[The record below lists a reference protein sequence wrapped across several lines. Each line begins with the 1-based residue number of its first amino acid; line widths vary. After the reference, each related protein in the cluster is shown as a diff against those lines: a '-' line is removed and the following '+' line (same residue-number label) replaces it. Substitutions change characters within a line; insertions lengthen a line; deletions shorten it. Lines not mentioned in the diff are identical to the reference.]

1 MGEVGGRNIGSSGG
15 FSVNQFN
22 SLFSKMNQLSKI
34 FFISLLWLWSG
45 GLQAQIEDKVHKDHI
60 YSVRLFPAGAAYDS
74 QLDAPVVSISDSRS
88 LVLHFDDLAYDPE
101 LYSVKLIHCDAD
113 WQQSQLKN
121 NDFLSVFNEFTIEN
135 YEYSVNTRIPYIHYT
150 FPLPRVT
157 KSGNY
162 IAKVYRGRNENDVV
176 LTRRFMVYEDFFT
189 VGAAVVPPTQTAER
203 QSSQQLNVTINYS
216 NGEVMDPNTQIKV
229 LIRQNQ
235 RWDNAKYLT
244 KPTFLNES
252 SKLMRFESFDGEN
265 TFLAGNEFRFVDLR
279 FIRTAGMN
287 IARITVETDVIY
299 ADAKIDSPRPNLAY
313 SQYLDLNG
321 QYVVFNNDRPGG
333 DPEIDSQYILTNF
346 YLKYPFGTEPIYLM
360 GAVSAWGKSPEAQ
373 MKWNEDLELYE
384 TSLLLKQGW
393 YDYQFALGEEKDTQS
408 FEGSYFQ
415 TENEYEVM
423 VYFRALG
430 SRYDQ
435 LVGYVYLQ
443 PNRRRL

>member
-1 MGEVGGRNIGSSGG
+1 
-15 FSVNQFN
+15 
-22 SLFSKMNQLSKI
+22 MNQAKSFLLLWC
-34 FFISLLWLWSG
+34 FILASGSLL
-45 GLQAQIEDKVHKDHI
+45 AQIEDQVYKDHI
-60 YSVRLFPAGAAYDS
+60 YSVRLFATGSDFYS
-74 QLDAPVVSISDSRS
+74 QLNSPVVSIADSRS

-113 WQQSQLKN
+113 WKQSQLKN
-121 NDFLSVFNEFTIEN
+121 NDFLSTFNEFTIQD

-150 FPLPRVT
+150 FQIPQVT

-162 IAKVYRGRNENDVV
+162 IAKVYRGRDEEDLV

-189 VGAAVVPPTQTAER
+189 VGAAIVPPTQTQDR
-203 QSSQQLNVTINYS
+203 QTSQQVNVTVNYS
-216 NGEVMDPNTQIKV
+216 NGEIMDPNNQIRV
-229 LIRQNQ
+229 VIRKNQ
-235 RWDNAKYLT
+235 RWANAKSFS
-244 KPTFLNES
+244 KPTFLNQS

-265 TFLAGNEFRFVDLR
+265 TFPAGNEFRFVDLR
-279 FIRTAGMN
+279 FIRAAGVN
-287 IARITVETDVIY
+287 IANITVETDVIF
-299 ADAKIDSPRPNLAY
+299 ADAKIDSPRDDLAY

-346 YLKYPFGTEPIYLM
+346 YLKYPQTTTPIYLV
-360 GAVSAWGKSPEAQ
+360 GSFTAWGKSPDAQ
-373 MKWNEDLELYE
+373 LKWNEELELYE
-384 TSLLLKQGW
+384 TAVLLKQGW
-393 YDYQFALGEEKDTQS
+393 YDYQYVLGEERDPAP
-408 FEGSYFQ
+408 FEGNYFQ

-423 VYFRALG
+423 VYYRGLG